1 MSNVKIL
8 GKMVT
13 TYKGFTLVLNPF
25 SNPKSWLVY
34 LNAEFIAKVTWL
46 HDAWALIDA
55 RLARKE
61 YVNNT
66 EDACHENVAVY
77 DVLNDNFDGNWSEVL
92 TAYLYTPT
100 GERIGTLRD
109 LHFVYDV
116 ESNKLEGSW

>member
-1 MSNVKIL
+1 MSNIKIV

-25 SNPKSWLVY
+25 SNPQSWLVY

-55 RLARKE
+55 RLTHKE
-61 YVNNT
+61 NVIAT
-66 EDACHENVAVY
+66 EDAYHENIAAY
-77 DVLNDNFDGNWSEVL
+77 DVLNDNFDGKWSDIL

-116 ESNKLEGSW
+116 ENNRLEGSW